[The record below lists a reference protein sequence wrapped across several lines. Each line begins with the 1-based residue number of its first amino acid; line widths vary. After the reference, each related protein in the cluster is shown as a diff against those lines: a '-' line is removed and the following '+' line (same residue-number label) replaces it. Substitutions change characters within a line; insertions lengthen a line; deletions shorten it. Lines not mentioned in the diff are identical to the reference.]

1 MCVELLEVGR
11 DPFTL
16 KVVKGEIL
24 NDFLRFISI
33 LIAEFAAGDAVNLAL
48 KMKGDMM
55 MKGDMII
62 KNLDLKPTI
71 DAMMRDFL
79 DDEVLKLK
87 NFEKDASLQL
97 LSYQIKK
104 GMSMSVPKSQV
115 SQDGKDYKMAK
126 RDYAW
131 LMIS

>member
-1 MCVELLEVGR
+1 M
-11 DPFTL
+11 
-16 KVVKGEIL
+16 VVKGEIL

-71 DAMMRDFL
+71 DAMIRDFL
-79 DDEVLKLK
+79 DQMRLPNIVPYGELNGVPVALVARFGVL
-87 NFEKDASLQL
+87 S
-97 LSYQIKK
+97 
-104 GMSMSVPKSQV
+104 KSADRILV
-115 SQDGKDYKMAK
+115 SHGG
-126 RDYAW
+126 
-131 LMIS
+131 